1 VFERGADLRAQEA
14 HLAAVM
20 EVLQSIRQADM
31 SPMLGRLYKG
41 EGGAEA
47 LDTLMKYMYVI
58 SARLC
63 RLYALLMTRLTEL
76 TCGQIQGH
84 GAVVAS
90 GFQARVA
97 AEHRVLADAGAAVG
111 GR

>member
-1 VFERGADLRAQEA
+1 MRAQEV

-41 EGGAEA
+41 EGGSEA

-58 SARLC
+58 STGLC
-63 RLYALLMTRLTEL
+63 RPFCASGYDVDM
-76 TCGQIQGH
+76 CGKIQGH
-84 GAVVAS
+84 GAILAGRV
-90 GFQARVA
+90 QARVA
-97 AEHRVLADAGAAVG
+97 AEHGVLADAGPAVG
-111 GR
+111 WR